1 MNTRTGL
8 VSRTLP
14 VHLMEGALKKN
25 KMASS
30 GDNQNTLGGNFS
42 IDDAFESD
50 EEDPIRV
57 YGATT
62 DRTPFREKRRPDD
75 VKVEVEE
82 HNEQVSN
89 FCFESESSWSKFIS
103 DE

>member
-1 MNTRTGL
+1 MR
-8 VSRTLP
+8 S
-14 VHLMEGALKKN
+14 EGALKKN

-30 GDNQNTLGGNFS
+30 ENQNTLGGNFS

-89 FCFESESSWSKFIS
+89 FCFESESSKGPVGGAIFVASYG
-103 DE
+103 